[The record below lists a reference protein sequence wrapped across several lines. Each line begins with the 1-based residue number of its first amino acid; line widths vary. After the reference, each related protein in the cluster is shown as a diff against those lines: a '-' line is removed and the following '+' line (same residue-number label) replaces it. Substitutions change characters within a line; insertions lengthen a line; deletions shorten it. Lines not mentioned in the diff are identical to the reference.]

1 MQIRLKL
8 PNVSSLEKSF
18 LMKSTLIKFG
28 LDEQTNVKHLS
39 GGEKRKL
46 SLATEVISS
55 LSNHFINDF
64 RLICYVSPQLLTK
77 PQILF
82 CDEPTSGL
90 DSFSAYSVMSTLCE
104 LAGFSAEPK
113 LFQKPPKA
121 SRIILFSIHQPTSDI
136 FQLFTNIILMNAGRI
151 IFHGTV
157 EEAKNLFSD
166 LGMPV
171 PERYNPA
178 EFFVNRISD
187 PMVSDQIL
195 GQLDNDKKSS
205 FSYDGNNSFSSVSQ
219 SSDDRRNSKQQRLPW
234 IKQVT
239 LLSHRS
245 ILSFLHNPRHYLVEL
260 LILIVSS
267 KITYFSTS

>member
-1 MQIRLKL
+1 MQ
-8 PNVSSLEKSF
+8 
-18 LMKSTLIKFG
+18 STMLKFG
-28 LDEQTNVKHLS
+28 LDERTNVKHLS

-46 SLATEVISS
+46 SLATEVISGPR
-55 LSNHFINDF
+55 FK
-64 RLICYVSPQLLTK
+64 LIATLILQLIYIRHRQLLTK

-113 LFQKPPKA
+113 LFQQPPKV
-121 SRIILFSIHQPTSDI
+121 SPILFSIHQPTSDI
-136 FQLFTNIILMNAGRI
+136 FHLFTNIILMNAGRI

-157 EEAKNLFSD
+157 DEAKTLFSD

-187 PMVSDQIL
+187 PLVADQIL
-195 GQLDNDKKSS
+195 GQIDDDKKSS
-205 FSYDGNNSFSSVSQ
+205 YSSFEGNASFSSTSQ
-219 SSDDRRNSKQQRLPW
+219 LNFDHRNLSSQKLGW
-234 IKQVT
+234 IEQVV

-245 ILSFLHNPRHYLVEL
+245 TLSFLHNPRHYLIEL
-260 LILIVSS
+260 LILIVS
-267 KITYFSTS
+267 